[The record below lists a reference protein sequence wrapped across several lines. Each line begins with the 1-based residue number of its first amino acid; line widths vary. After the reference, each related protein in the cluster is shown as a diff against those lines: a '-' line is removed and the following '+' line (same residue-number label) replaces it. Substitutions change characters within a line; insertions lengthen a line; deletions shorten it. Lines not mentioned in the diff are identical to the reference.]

1 MQTYQKS
8 KNAQNLIDRSGGR
21 TNFRPI
27 STGCKKL
34 AAFTAIKAL
43 QCKKPHGMQIHLA
56 RRNISRRTV
65 LSIEGAQIPTLEPI
79 NIVRTVLGIKVG
91 GASAQLKTFH
101 TASVCAS

>member
-27 STGCKKL
+27 STGYKKL

-43 QCKKPHGMQIHLA
+43 Q
-56 RRNISRRTV
+56 
-65 LSIEGAQIPTLEPI
+65 
-79 NIVRTVLGIKVG
+79 
-91 GASAQLKTFH
+91 
-101 TASVCAS
+101 